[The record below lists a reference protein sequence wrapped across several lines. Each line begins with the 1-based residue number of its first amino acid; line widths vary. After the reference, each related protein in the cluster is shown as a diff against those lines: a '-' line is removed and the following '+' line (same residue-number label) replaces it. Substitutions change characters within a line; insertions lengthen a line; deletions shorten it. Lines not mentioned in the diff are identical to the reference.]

1 MEKVAILA
9 AYNLEN
15 SIGEIVWAKIHHI
28 KDICKVER
36 GTGKEI
42 VVLQGLGFVGAMMA
56 AVAADCEIKGKAP
69 YFVLED
75 TDIKIRK
82 RRKRKSQDF

>member
-1 MEKVAILA
+1 M
-9 AYNLEN
+9 
-15 SIGEIVWAKIHHI
+15 
-28 KDICKVER
+28 
-36 GTGKEI
+36 
-42 VVLQGLGFVGAMMA
+42 LQGVGFVGAMM
-56 AVAADCEIKGKAP
+56 AADCEIKGKAP